1 MNTKVLVTGATGATG
16 SSVIEKLLELNI
28 PVRALVHKIDERTA
42 HLTAQGVEIV
52 EGDLS
57 NFNSVSAALKGVGSA
72 YYMYPIQVDGLVEG
86 TAYFAQAAVDE
97 GLTHIVNMSQ
107 VAARRDAKSNASQ
120 NHWIAERLLDRT
132 GIPVTHVRP
141 TFFAEWLKYFAKE
154 IKENNRIVLPFGE
167 ARYAPIAGEDSG
179 RVIASILANPEGHA
193 GKIYPL
199 YGSTELTQYEI
210 AEILSGELGRKITY
224 VAADIDK
231 FAELMKARYTPYF
244 IQHVESVAQDSRDG
258 VFSGTNDFVEK
269 ISGSKPLHI
278 VDYIRKNIELFK

>member
-16 SSVIEKLLELNI
+16 SSTIKRLLELNV
-28 PVRALVHKIDERTA
+28 PVRALVRTIDERSA
-42 HLTAQGVEIV
+42 HLTGQGVEVV

-57 NFNSVSAALKGVGSA
+57 NFNSVSAALKGISSA

-86 TAYFAQAAVDE
+86 TAYFAQAAVEE

-107 VAARRDAKSNASQ
+107 IAARKDAKSNASL

-132 GIPVTHVRP
+132 GIPVTHLRP

-154 IKENNRIVLPFGE
+154 IKENSRIVLPFGE
-167 ARYAPIAGEDSG
+167 SRYAPIAGEDSG

-210 AEILSGELGRKITY
+210 AEILSEELGRKITY

-231 FAELMKARYTPYF
+231 FAELMKVRYTPYF
-244 IQHVESVAQDSRDG
+244 IQHVASVAQDCRNG
-258 VFSGTNDFVEK
+258 VFSGTNDFVAN
-269 ISGSKPLHI
+269 ISGSEPLHI